1 MLRKHVP
8 IISLAILFLLIAPSI
23 VHAATITACTLN
35 KDTYYHGET
44 GDITVTL
51 YNDKEAKI
59 RITELTA
66 TIEYY
71 YSDDTVYVQKFY
83 SSEDLPIEVQPGE
96 SDNFL
101 VPFSLPTN
109 IAAGY
114 TEGYVKAK
122 TELWNS
128 EGQRWLPSEHPA
140 DQVLLYI
147 ESPYKHHFEEQV
159 AANDALQE
167 QLDEQLSV
175 NADVTNLMYLFGVTT
190 LVFAGIAGLLYYLMD
205 RRARFIKQPIA

>member
-8 IISLAILFLLIAPSI
+8 IISLAILFLLIAPSV
-23 VHAATITACTLN
+23 VHGATITACTLD

-44 GDITVTL
+44 GDITVTI
-51 YNDKEAKI
+51 YNDEDAKI

-71 YSDDTVYVQKFY
+71 YSDDTTYVQKFY
-83 SSEDLPIEVQPGE
+83 SSEELPLEVQPGE

-114 TEGYVKAK
+114 IEVYVKAK
-122 TELWNS
+122 TELWNLS
-128 EGQRWLPSEHPA
+128 GERWLPSDHPS
-140 DQVLLYI
+140 DQVVLYI
-147 ESPYKHHFEEQV
+147 ESPYKQHFEEQV
-159 AANDALQE
+159 AANDVLQE

-190 LVFAGIAGLLYYLMD
+190 LVFVGIAGFLYYLMD
-205 RRARFIKQPIA
+205 RRTRFIKQPIA

>member
-8 IISLAILFLLIAPSI
+8 IISLAILFLLIAPS
-23 VHAATITACTLN
+23 VVQAATITTCTLD

-44 GDITVTL
+44 GDITVTI
-51 YNDKEAKI
+51 YNDEDAKI

-96 SDNFL
+96 SDNFI

-114 TEGYVKAK
+114 TEVYVKAK

-128 EGQRWLPSEHPA
+128 SGQRWLPSEHPA
-140 DQVLLYI
+140 DQVVLYI
-147 ESPYKHHFEEQV
+147 ESPYKHHYEEQV
-159 AANDALQE
+159 AANDALQD

-175 NADVTNLMYLFGVTT
+175 NSNMTNLMYLFGVTT
-190 LVFAGIAGLLYYLMD
+190 LVFAGIAGLLYYLLN
-205 RRARFIKQPIA
+205 RRATFIKQPIA

>member
-8 IISLAILFLLIAPSI
+8 MISLAILFLLIAPSV
-23 VHAATITACTLN
+23 VHAVTITACTLD

-44 GDITVTL
+44 GDITVTI
-51 YNDKEAKI
+51 YNDEDAKI
-59 RITELTA
+59 RIAELTA

-83 SSEDLPIEVQPGE
+83 SSEALPTEIQPGE

-114 TEGYVKAK
+114 TEVYVKAK
-122 TELWNS
+122 TELWIT
-128 EGQRWLPSEHPA
+128 EPERWLPSDHPA

-147 ESPYKHHFEEQV
+147 ESPYKHHYEEQV

-175 NADVTNLMYLFGVTT
+175 NTDVTNLMYLFGVTT
-190 LVFAGIAGLLYYLMD
+190 LVFAGIAGLLYYLLN
-205 RRARFIKQPIA
+205 RRATFIKQPIA